1 MVDEWGPEDG
11 AASTANE
18 TTIGKESAML
28 GKWTC
33 LFFVVLVV
41 SLVGNVTV
49 VRAVDWTGAVSS
61 DWYDAANWAGAVPA
75 AGENAVM
82 DSRTPL
88 TWPVIDGG
96 TASTAETRIGYTAD
110 YQGELTVT
118 GGATLNV
125 AGELRI
131 GRKSNDGSGQ
141 AVGILNVS
149 GETTSI
155 TVTQLIELGRHGFG
169 TLNMSGGYLH
179 CDAEL
184 RLAYRFDATATVY
197 LSGGTIDLGGN
208 PGITAY
214 ANDGVPDT
222 ALIDISGGFITLAGN
237 QVSLI
242 DGFISDGIITGYGGE
257 GTVSAVFDAVT
268 GVTTVSAIG
277 GPSTSE
283 PGPVNEKRDVPRDAV
298 LSWKPG
304 TGAVSHDV
312 YLGTMFALVDQATT
326 TLDPLGVYQGRV
338 DLNTFVVGERLEFD
352 QTYYW
357 RVDAVSASSAIS
369 KGDIWSFTAESF
381 AYPIENI
388 VATASS
394 SEEGKGPENTV
405 NGSGLNDS
413 GLLHGNDSVGK
424 MWLSSRDGSQ
434 PTWIEYEFD
443 RACKIHEMWVWNSND
458 SLESLIGLGFKDVII
473 EYSADGTEFITLGT
487 AHEFAQAPGTAGYA
501 HDITVDFG
509 GVAARRVRLTAN
521 GNWGGI
527 FNQFGLS
534 EVRFLH
540 VPIHAREPGPGAGQT
555 EVDLDPILSWQAGRE
570 AATHEVYFSSD
581 EQAVSDGTSGV
592 TTVGELSHGP
602 LTLDLGTTYYWRVDE
617 VNDAE
622 TPSVWQGDIWSF
634 TAQQYLVVDDF
645 ESYND
650 IDPPDPQSNRIFEAW
665 IDGFGTTTNGAL
677 VGNELPPYAEQSIVH
692 GGDQSMPYIYDNA
705 LKYSEAT
712 MTLTAPRDWTVRGAE
727 ELAIWFRGNPA
738 SVSTFTEG
746 PVGTYTVTA
755 RSDNI
760 ADQSDSFHFVCKQ
773 FSGPGSITVKV
784 ESVTETSTSAKAGV
798 MIRETLTGDSKYAMT
813 FARPDGGVRFRRRTE
828 TGGETTNSVDS
839 NVSVPHWVK
848 LQRDAA
854 GLLTG
859 SRSSDGITF
868 VPFDDL
874 NLGTSD
880 TVQMNAAVYVGIAL
894 SSNNPDETCTAV
906 FSEIDTTG
914 MVTGEWQSADI
925 GIASNAAEPMY
936 VAIANSTGAPAVVY
950 HDNPDATTID
960 TWTKWVVPL
969 QMFADQGVN
978 LTNVDK
984 ISIGFGD
991 PGAPG
996 QAGGSGTVH
1005 FDDIGVGRSAP

>member
-1 MVDEWGPEDG
+1 MF
-11 AASTANE
+11 
-18 TTIGKESAML
+18 
-28 GKWTC
+28 GKWTR
-33 LFFVVLVV
+33 LLFVVLVA

-61 DWYDAANWAGAVPA
+61 DWYDAANWAGAVPVD
-75 AGENAVM
+75 GENAVM
-82 DSRTPL
+82 DSSGPR
-88 TWPVIDGG
+88 TWPIIDGG
-96 TASTAETRIGYTAD
+96 TANTAQVRVGYTAA

-125 AGELRI
+125 NGELRI

-149 GETTSI
+149 GDATTVN
-155 TVTQLIELGRHGFG
+155 VTNRVELGRHGFG
-169 TLNMSGGYLH
+169 TINMSGGYLH

-184 RLAYRFDATATVY
+184 RLAYRFDAISTVN
-197 LSGGTIDLGGN
+197 LSGGTIDLGGD
-208 PGITAY
+208 PGINVY
-214 ANDGVPDT
+214 GNDGVPDT
-222 ALIDISGGFITLAGN
+222 ALIDISGGLMTLAGN

-242 DGFISDGIITGYGGE
+242 DGFISDGIIIGYGGE
-257 GTVSAVFDAVT
+257 GTVSVEFDAAT

-283 PGPVNEKRDVPRDAV
+283 PDPVNDKRDVPRDAV
-298 LSWKPG
+298 LSWKGG

-312 YLGTMFALVDQATT
+312 YLGTMFAAVDQATT
-326 TLDPLGVYQGRV
+326 TLDPLGVYQSRV
-338 DLNTFVVGERLEFD
+338 DLDTFAVAERLEFD

-357 RVDAVSASSAIS
+357 RVDAVSASNAIS
-369 KGDIWSFTAESF
+369 KGEVWSFAAESF
-381 AYPIENI
+381 AYPVENI
-388 VATASS
+388 VAAASS
-394 SEEGKGPENTV
+394 SEDGKGPENTV
-405 NGSGLNDS
+405 NGSGLDDT

-424 MWLSSRDGSQ
+424 MWLSSADGAQ

-443 RACKIHEMWVWNSND
+443 RAYKIHEMWVWNSND
-458 SLESLIGLGFKDVII
+458 SLESLIGLGFKEVVI
-473 EYSADGTEFITLGT
+473 EYSSDGTDFATLGT
-487 AHEFAQAPGTAGYA
+487 THEFARAPGTADYA
-501 HDITVDFG
+501 HDITIDFG

-521 GNWGGI
+521 SNWGGI
-527 FNQFGLS
+527 FSQFGLS

-540 VPIHAREPGPGAGQT
+540 IPIHAREANPGAGQT
-555 EVDLDPILSWQAGRE
+555 EVGLDPTLSWQAGRE
-570 AATHEVYFSSD
+570 AARHDVYFGSD
-581 EQAVSDGTSGV
+581 QQAVSGGTSGV
-592 TTVGELSHGP
+592 TTVSELSHGP

-622 TPSVWQGDIWSF
+622 MPSVWQGDIWSF
-634 TAQQYLVVDDF
+634 TSQQYLVVDDF

-677 VGNELPPYAEQSIVH
+677 VGNDLPPYAERSIVH
-692 GGDQSMPYIYDNA
+692 SGDQSMPYIYDNA

-712 MTLTAPRDWTVRGAE
+712 MTLTSQRDWTVSGAE

-746 PVGTYTVTA
+746 PVGTYTMTA

-760 ADQSDSFHFVCKQ
+760 ADQSDSFHYVYKQ
-773 FSGPGSITVKV
+773 LSATGSITVKV
-784 ESVTETSTSAKAGV
+784 ESVTETSSSAKAGV
-798 MIRETLTGDSKYAMT
+798 MIRESLAPDSKYAMT

-828 TGGETTNSVDS
+828 TAGETTNSVDS

-848 LQRDAA
+848 LERDAA

-880 TVQMNAAVYVGIAL
+880 TVQMSTTVHIGVAL

-914 MVTGEWQSADI
+914 AVTGEWQSANI
-925 GIASNAAEPMY
+925 GIAANATEPMY

-950 HDNPDATTID
+950 HDNPDAATID

-969 QMFADQGVN
+969 QMFTDQGVN

-991 PGAPG
+991 KNDLT
-996 QAGGSGTVH
+996 AGGSGTVY
-1005 FDDIGVGRSAP
+1005 FDDIGIGKSAP

>member
-1 MVDEWGPEDG
+1 MF
-11 AASTANE
+11 
-18 TTIGKESAML
+18 
-28 GKWTC
+28 GKWTR
-33 LFFVVLVV
+33 LLFVVLVA

-61 DWYDAANWAGAVPA
+61 DWYDAANWAGAVPVD
-75 AGENAVM
+75 GENAVM
-82 DSRTPL
+82 DSSGPR
-88 TWPVIDGG
+88 TWPIIDGG
-96 TASTAETRIGYTAD
+96 TANTAQVRVGYTAA

-125 AGELRI
+125 NGELRI

-149 GETTSI
+149 GDATTVN
-155 TVTQLIELGRHGFG
+155 VTNRVELGRHGFG
-169 TLNMSGGYLH
+169 TINMSGGYLH

-184 RLAYRFDATATVY
+184 RLAYRFDAISTVN
-197 LSGGTIDLGGN
+197 LSGGTIDLGGD
-208 PGITAY
+208 PGINVY
-214 ANDGVPDT
+214 GNDGVPDT
-222 ALIDISGGFITLAGN
+222 ALIDISGGLMTLAGN

-242 DGFISDGIITGYGGE
+242 DGFISDGIIIGYGGE
-257 GTVSAVFDAVT
+257 GTVSLEFDAAS
-268 GVTTVSAIG
+268 GVTTISAIG

-283 PGPVNEKRDVPRDAV
+283 PDPVNDKRDVPRDAV
-298 LSWKPG
+298 LSWKGG

-312 YLGTMFALVDQATT
+312 YLGTMFAAVDQATT
-326 TLDPLGVYQGRV
+326 TLDPLGVYQSRV
-338 DLNTFVVGERLEFD
+338 DLDTFAVAERLEFD

-357 RVDAVSASSAIS
+357 RVDAVSASNAIS
-369 KGDIWSFTAESF
+369 KGEVWSFAAESF
-381 AYPIENI
+381 AYPVENI
-388 VATASS
+388 VAAASS
-394 SEEGKGPENTV
+394 SEDGKGPENTV
-405 NGSGLNDS
+405 NGSGLDDT

-424 MWLSSRDGSQ
+424 MWLSSADGAQ

-443 RACKIHEMWVWNSND
+443 RAYKIHEMWVWNSND
-458 SLESLIGLGFKDVII
+458 SLESLIGLGFKEVVI
-473 EYSADGTEFITLGT
+473 EYSSDGTDFATLGT
-487 AHEFAQAPGTAGYA
+487 THEFARAPGTADYA
-501 HDITVDFG
+501 HDITIDFG

-521 GNWGGI
+521 SNWGGI
-527 FNQFGLS
+527 FSQFGLS

-540 VPIHAREPGPGAGQT
+540 IPIHAREANPGAGQT
-555 EVDLDPILSWQAGRE
+555 EVGLDPTLSWQAGRE
-570 AATHEVYFSSD
+570 AARHDVYFGSD
-581 EQAVSDGTSGV
+581 QQAVSGGTSGV
-592 TTVGELSHGP
+592 TTVSELSHGP

-622 TPSVWQGDIWSF
+622 MPSVWQGDIWSF
-634 TAQQYLVVDDF
+634 TSQQYLVVDDF

-677 VGNELPPYAEQSIVH
+677 VGNDLPPYAERSIVH
-692 GGDQSMPYIYDNA
+692 SGDQSMPYIYDNA

-712 MTLTAPRDWTVRGAE
+712 MTLTSQRDWTVRAAE

-746 PVGTYTVTA
+746 PVGTYTMTA

-760 ADQSDSFHFVCKQ
+760 ADQSDSFHYVYKQ
-773 FSGPGSITVKV
+773 LSATGSITVKV
-784 ESVTETSTSAKAGV
+784 ESVTETSSSAKAGV
-798 MIRETLTGDSKYAMT
+798 MIRESLAPDSKYAMT

-828 TGGETTNSVDS
+828 TAGETTNSVDS

-848 LQRDAA
+848 LERDAA

-880 TVQMNAAVYVGIAL
+880 TVQMSTTVHIGVAL

-914 MVTGEWQSADI
+914 AVTGEWQSANI
-925 GIASNAAEPMY
+925 GIAANATEPMY

-950 HDNPDATTID
+950 HDNPDAATID

-969 QMFADQGVN
+969 QMFTDQGVN

-991 PGAPG
+991 KNDLT
-996 QAGGSGTVH
+996 AGGSGTVY
-1005 FDDIGVGRSAP
+1005 FDDIGIGKSAP